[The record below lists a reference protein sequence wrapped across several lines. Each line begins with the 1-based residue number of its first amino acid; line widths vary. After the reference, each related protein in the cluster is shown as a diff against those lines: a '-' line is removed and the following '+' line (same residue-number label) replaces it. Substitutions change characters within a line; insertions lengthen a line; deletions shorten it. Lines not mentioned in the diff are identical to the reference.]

1 MYIKGV
7 EIVVRTIGIDLG
19 TTYSLAA
26 YWDGSQAV
34 IIPNVLG
41 EHVTPSIVSVDA
53 GGEVLVGRI
62 AQERLITH
70 PQLTASTFKRF
81 MGSAKKYTLGTMTF
95 TPEELSSFVL
105 RSLKEDAEN
114 HLGESVTKAII
125 SVPAYFNDVQRKAT
139 KKAAEL
145 AGLQVERLIS
155 EPTAAALAYGLH
167 QNQETSFLVF
177 DLGGGTFDVSILEL
191 FEGVMDVK
199 SIAGDN
205 YLGGEDFTEI
215 LVAYFIQKN
224 KLDAESLTPITR
236 SMLYKQAEQS
246 KRILGTESAATMRI
260 VIKEEE
266 YVLTIERSEL
276 EQLVQPLLIRLRQPI
291 ERALRDASLQ
301 PSDLDGIVM
310 IGGATKMPL
319 IKQIISRMFGKMPYA
334 NISPDETVALGAAV
348 QVALKQRDQA
358 LDEMI
363 LTDVCPYTLGTS
375 VLRRGSSGQTSSGHY
390 FPIIERNTP
399 IPVSRV
405 ERLYTAADNQ
415 KIISVDVYQ
424 GESPRVENNLFLG
437 EMEFQIPQAPR
448 GEESIDVRYTYD
460 VNGILEVEVT
470 TVSTGQKHQMII
482 EQNAGGMTKK
492 QIEARL
498 LELRSIKIHPRER
511 TENRLLLARG
521 ERLYEEVLGDQR
533 KFIAQCLKVFED
545 ALYTQNE
552 KVIEKAAQA
561 FNEQLAEIEGWS
573 YFT

>member
-1 MYIKGV
+1 M
-7 EIVVRTIGIDLG
+7 RTIGIDLG

-81 MGSAKKYTLGTMTF
+81 MGSAKKYKLGTMTF

>member
-1 MYIKGV
+1 MD
-7 EIVVRTIGIDLG
+7 IVVRTIGIDLG

-81 MGSAKKYTLGTMTF
+81 MGSAKKYTLGSMTF

-266 YVLTIERSEL
+266 YVLTIDRLEL

-482 EQNAGGMTKK
+482 EQNAGAMTKK

>member
-1 MYIKGV
+1 M
-7 EIVVRTIGIDLG
+7 RTIGIDLG

-81 MGSAKKYTLGTMTF
+81 MGSAKKYTLGSMTF

-266 YVLTIERSEL
+266 YVLTIDRSEL

-482 EQNAGGMTKK
+482 EQNAGAMTKK

>member
-1 MYIKGV
+1 M
-7 EIVVRTIGIDLG
+7 RTIGIDLG

-260 VIKEEE
+260 VIKKEE
-266 YVLTIERSEL
+266 YMLTIERSEL